1 MKCCSILDQAQ
12 LLFPWQKQNAKKVS
26 RKELYDNDDSDLIDE
41 TVKKKPKKGHDTEVD
56 NYETLNVKWKT
67 VNDELC
73 KLKVRLSTIGLEPG
87 TKPENLPTEV
97 TDSLDVYLAEMNK
110 KKFGLTLNEKIE
122 KSNLRMQIKQL
133 EREQSRL
140 EKLIQ
145 IAKPSEVKIQVNN
158 RLPLSSTSNVTT
170 PSSSLVQAAN
180 SDKVSS
186 NDSTREDAK
195 SIDRMDDDTSAT
207 IPQNDTSND
216 VSSGGEPPLAEEGQM
231 KVPLPIEKSKTASSS
246 AKLIRKM
253 RQDSIID
260 AIEKEKKLE
269 KKRLQGPVLEN
280 ETDYVGWLPP
290 VNQSGDGK
298 THLNDKFGY

>member
-12 LLFPWQKQNAKKVS
+12 LLFPWQKQNSKKVL

-41 TVKKKPKKGHDTEVD
+41 TVKKKQKKGHDTEVD

-122 KSNLRMQIKQL
+122 KSNFRMQIKQL

-170 PSSSLVQAAN
+170 PSSSLMLAAN

-195 SIDRMDDDTSAT
+195 PIDRIDDETSAP
-207 IPQNDTSND
+207 IRHNDISND
-216 VSSGGEPPLAEEGQM
+216 VSRGGEPPLAEEGQM
-231 KVPLPIEKSKTASSS
+231 KAPTAKSKTASSSS

-269 KKRLQGPVLEN
+269 KKRLQGPVPEN